1 MLKLS
6 LCDYSDAYMLV
17 IETITIALQEGDNP
31 NNVNKAVVFKNCAPL
46 LADSISVIKNTQI
59 DRAKDMDV

>member
-1 MLKLS
+1 
-6 LCDYSDAYMLV
+6 MLV

-31 NNVNKAVVFKNCAPL
+31 NNVNKTVLFKNCAPL

>member
-31 NNVNKAVVFKNCAPL
+31 NNVNKTVVFKNCAPF
-46 LADSISVIKNTQI
+46 ACWFHKYNKEYANRSC
-59 DRAKDMDV
+59 